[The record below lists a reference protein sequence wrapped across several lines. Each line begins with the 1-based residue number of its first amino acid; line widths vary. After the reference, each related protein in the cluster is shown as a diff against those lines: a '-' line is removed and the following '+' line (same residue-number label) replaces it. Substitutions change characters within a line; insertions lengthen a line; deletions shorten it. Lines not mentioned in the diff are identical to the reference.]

1 MGPHRQELHR
11 SERVNFEDRVLLSLT
26 PSGSAARGTS
36 ETAAQLGVRDADWIK
51 VETFGGSGS
60 CQLKAKVTGDTLPD
74 VLTTSTWSRFDATAR
89 HHILLIPCIKL
100 VDRVKDSLTDLDEG
114 WSPPPGPERLQ
125 VREAPLRY
133 SAGVQLRYRR
143 KTLFR

>member
-1 MGPHRQELHR
+1 MDEE
-11 SERVNFEDRVLLSLT
+11 SVA
-26 PSGSAARGTS
+26 PSGRSRYIPKRRRCWAC
-36 ETAAQLGVRDADWIK
+36 ETRWIK
-51 VETFGGSGS
+51 VETVGGSGS

-89 HHILLIPCIKL
+89 HHILLLPCIKL
-100 VDRVKDSLTDLDEG
+100 ADRVKNNLTDFDEG

-125 VREAPLRY
+125 VPEAPLRY
-133 SAGVQLRYRR
+133 STGVQLRYRR